1 MPRFSLRNKNFTT
14 ESLVVHPWV
23 CKYPAIVINLSGEAE
38 DMAPNTFRRPGA
50 VDRRAFLRGVGVAGL
65 ALSVPELL
73 AACGTSGS
81 KQSASTCVS
90 KDISATDK
98 TLVFSNWPEYIDV
111 SDKGKHIPS
120 LEAFEKQSGINV
132 TYNTDIN
139 DNNQFFAKVQNQ
151 LGDCQPIGRDII
163 TMTDWMAAKMIQLG
177 WIQKLDHSKI
187 PNVDQNLIKSLKSP
201 GWDPKRDY
209 SVPWQSGLTGIAYN
223 SKYTGEVRSIK
234 ELMTRSDLKGK
245 VTMLTEMRD
254 TMGFILKMIG
264 ANPEKFS
271 QTDWENGLDELKK
284 AVAAGQFRRFT
295 GNDYVDDLNAGNI
308 VACEAW
314 SGDVIAMQFDNPHI
328 KWVVPEEGLM
338 IWADNMMV
346 PNKADHKGNAEA
358 LMNYYY
364 EPEVAATV
372 SAWVNYICPVE
383 GAQQA
388 MEKIDKTLVNN
399 DLIFPSADFLSK
411 TMLFADLDQKTA
423 RTYDTQFTQA
433 IGA

>member
-1 MPRFSLRNKNFTT
+1 MVGGT
-14 ESLVVHPWV
+14 V
-23 CKYPAIVINLSGEAE
+23 CKYPANVINRLGRQDNMTRNSVVRG
-38 DMAPNTFRRPGA
+38 GS
-50 VDRRAFLRGVGVAGL
+50 VDRRAFLRGVGAAGL
-65 ALSVPELL
+65 ALSLPELL
-73 AACGTSGS
+73 AACGTAGS
-81 KQSASTCVS
+81 KQTASSCVS

-98 TLVFSNWPEYIDV
+98 KLIFSNWPEYIDV
-111 SDKGKHIPS
+111 TKNGKHIPS
-120 LEAFEKQSGINV
+120 LEAFEKQSGLAV

-151 LGDCQPIGRDII
+151 LGACQPIGRDII
-163 TMTDWMAAKMIQLG
+163 VMTDWMAGKMIELG
-177 WIQKLDHSKI
+177 WMQKLDHSKI
-187 PNVDQNLIKSLKSP
+187 PNVDANLLSSLKSP

-209 SVPWQSGLTGIAYN
+209 SAPWQSGLTGIAYN
-223 SKYTGEVRSIK
+223 SKYTGEIK
-234 ELMTRSDLKGK
+234 SMAELTTRSDLKGK

-254 TMGFILKMIG
+254 TMGFMLKVVG
-264 ANPEKFS
+264 ANPEKFNNS
-271 QTDWENGLDELKK
+271 DWEKALEALKK
-284 AVAAGQFRRFT
+284 AVADGQFRRFT

-346 PNKADHKGNAEA
+346 PNKADHKANAEA

-372 SAWVNYICPVE
+372 SAFVNYICPVQ

-388 MEKIDKTLVNN
+388 MEKIDKTLVDN
-399 DLIFPSADFLSK
+399 DLIFPSQDFLAK
-411 TMLFADLDQKTA
+411 TMLFQDLDQKTA
-423 RTYDTQFTQA
+423 RLYDTQFNQA

>member
-1 MPRFSLRNKNFTT
+1 MTRKSAGR
-14 ESLVVHPWV
+14 S
-23 CKYPAIVINLSGEAE
+23 
-38 DMAPNTFRRPGA
+38 GA
-50 VDRRAFLRGVGVAGL
+50 VDRRAFLRGVGAAGVAL
-65 ALSVPELL
+65 TLPELL
-73 AACGTSGS
+73 AACGTKGA

-90 KDISATDK
+90 KDVSATDK
-98 TLVFSNWPEYIDV
+98 TLNFSNWPEYIDV
-111 SDKGKHIPS
+111 ADHGKRMPS
-120 LEAFEKQSGINV
+120 LENFMKQSGIKV

-163 TMTDWMAAKMIQLG
+163 TMTDWMAGRMIGLG
-177 WIQKLDHSKI
+177 WIQKLDAAKI
-187 PNVDQNLIKSLKSP
+187 PNVHDNIIGSLASP
-201 GWDPKRDY
+201 GWDKNRDY

-223 SKYTGEVRSIK
+223 SKYTGEVKSIK
-234 ELMTRSDLKGK
+234 ELITRSDLKGK
-245 VTMLTEMRD
+245 VSMLTEMRD
-254 TMGFILKMIG
+254 TMGFMLKVVG
-264 ANPEKFS
+264 ADPTDFDD
-271 QTDWENGLDELKK
+271 TDWGNALEELKK

-295 GNDYVDDLNAGNI
+295 GNDYVDDLNAGNL

-328 KWVVPEEGLM
+328 KWVVPEEGLA

-346 PNKADHKGNAEA
+346 PNKADHKANAEA

-372 SAWVNYICPVE
+372 SAWVNYICPVK

-388 MEKIDKTLVNN
+388 MEKIDPSLVDN
-399 DLIFPSADFLSK
+399 DLIFPSDDFLAQTWLFQNLDEK
-411 TMLFADLDQKTA
+411 TS
-423 RTYDTQFTQA
+423 RTYSTDFTHA

>member
-1 MPRFSLRNKNFTT
+1 
-14 ESLVVHPWV
+14 
-23 CKYPAIVINLSGEAE
+23 
-38 DMAPNTFRRPGA
+38 MAHRPGS
-50 VDRRAFLRGVGVAGL
+50 VDRRAFLRGAGVAGL
-65 ALSVPELL
+65 ALSMPELL

-81 KQSASTCVS
+81 KQSAKTCVS

-98 TLVFSNWPEYIDV
+98 TLRFSNWPEYIDV
-111 SDKGKHIPS
+111 TDDGKHMPS
-120 LEAFEKQSGINV
+120 LDAFIKKTGIKV

-139 DNNQFFAKVQNQ
+139 DNDEFFAKVQNQ
-151 LGDCQPIGRDII
+151 LGDCQTIGRDII
-163 TMTDWMAAKMIQLG
+163 TLTDWMAGKMIDLG

-187 PNVDQNLIKSLKSP
+187 PNVDANLISSLKTP

-223 SKYTGEVRSIK
+223 SKYTGEVKSIE
-234 ELMTRSDLKGK
+234 ELTTRADLKGK
-245 VTMLTEMRD
+245 VSMLTEMRD
-254 TMGFILKMIG
+254 TMGFMLKIVG
-264 ANPEKFS
+264 ADP
-271 QTDWENGLDELKK
+271 TDFNHDDWANALDKLEK

-295 GNDYVDDLNAGNI
+295 GNDYVDDLNAGNL

-328 KWVVPEEGLM
+328 KWVVPEEGLA

-346 PNKADHKGNAEA
+346 PNKADHKANAEE

-364 EPEVAATV
+364 DPTVAATV

-383 GAQQA
+383 GAKAA
-388 MEKIDKTLVNN
+388 MEKIDSSLVDN
-399 DLIFPSADFLSK
+399 DLIFPSADFLAQTWLFQNLDEK
-411 TMLFADLDQKTA
+411 TS
-423 RTYDTQFTQA
+423 RTYATDFTKA